1 MKKIELLAFKELFTI
16 VVTAYFQSRF
26 PPKKF
31 RMCFFQ
37 KRRNNNNHVGI
48 RGKNEVVFGVY
59 DTIFYNRY
67 DKVPKKSVSSVVG
80 VPFFISYLFQ
90 AWMCVVKD
98 YRTIEY
104 SEL

>member
-1 MKKIELLAFKELFTI
+1 MLSINKRHATPWTWLAIMKLETEIRRGRL
-16 VVTAYFQSRF
+16 
-26 PPKKF
+26 
-31 RMCFFQ
+31 Q